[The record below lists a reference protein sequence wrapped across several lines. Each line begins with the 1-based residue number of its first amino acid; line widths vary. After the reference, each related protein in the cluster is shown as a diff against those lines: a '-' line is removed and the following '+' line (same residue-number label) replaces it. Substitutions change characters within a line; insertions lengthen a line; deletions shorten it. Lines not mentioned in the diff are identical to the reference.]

1 MKFFR
6 PKILMLVSVL
16 TLASCDYLPG
26 LHAQATQSILPPPPA
41 ANEPITLTY
50 QVESYDSPIM
60 GENRTY
66 GVSLPPGYVE
76 NPTQRY
82 PVIFLLHGGHGNP
95 KDWFEQKGAALK
107 TLAKL
112 YTSGKL
118 SPSIVITPD
127 GNDDRGSNAHWDPQ
141 YIDGPHGKVS
151 TAVGNELVKVVQT
164 RYRTIPNPDFWAMGG
179 LSSGG
184 WGAMNVG
191 LHNLNNFSI
200 LFSHSGYFKDKSGPQ
215 NSPISYV
222 DTISPEAKKR
232 LRVYLDSGTSDTEEL
247 EQARDFTQVL
257 KQQKI
262 YNMFRQY
269 PGSHT
274 WTYWREHLA
283 DSLTFVGEQF
293 QISQIAHATDISL
306 EQNQNKNKLWFWM
319 K

>member
-1 MKFFR
+1 MNSFR

-26 LHAQATQSILPPPPA
+26 LQAQPTPNILPPQPT
-41 ANEPITLTY
+41 ANETIALTY
-50 QVESYDSPIM
+50 EIESYYSPIM

-107 TLAKL
+107 TLTKL
-112 YTSGKL
+112 YASGKL

-127 GNDDRGSNAHWDPQ
+127 GNDDRGSSARWDPQ

-151 TAVGNELVKVVQT
+151 TAVGNELVKIVQS
-164 RYRTIPNPDFWAMGG
+164 RYRTILNPDFWAMGG

-262 YNMFRQY
+262 YNMFRKY

-293 QISQIAHATDISL
+293 QLSQIAHATDISL
-306 EQNQNKNKLWFWM
+306 EQNKNKNKLWFWM